1 MILRCGC
8 PVEMGWVHDSGAG
21 YTVPLLLCG
30 VDNILDSCAVLCNLC
45 VDRTDGTA
53 ILKIHGRATKR
64 CKSPHVTDDADQMSI
79 FMSLLFTLQ
88 LLRVLPRFFF
98 RIPVGD
104 SMTSAMIVS

>member
-1 MILRCGC
+1 MTLVLVTQYRCYF
-8 PVEMGWVHDSGAG
+8 VVLTT
-21 YTVPLLLCG
+21 YLT
-30 VDNILDSCAVLCNLC
+30 AVLCNLC
-45 VDRTDGTA
+45 VDRADGTA

-64 CKSPHVTDDADQMSI
+64 CMSPHVTDDADQMSI

-104 SMTSAMIVS
+104 SMTSAVIVS